1 MLADAS
7 PRVGGAPRARRAT
20 RGANARRRRDGART
34 LTTPRAR
41 AEGARKGARYLRE
54 SRELSSSTSWRDA
67 AREDAAREEGTT
79 AATARAKPE
88 VLAPAGGWPQ
98 LRAAIEAGADCV
110 YFGLDALNARARAS
124 NFTLDELDEVMA
136 YVKSRGRRAYVTMNV
151 LVFDEEL
158 RLAET
163 LIRGVARAGVD
174 AVIVQDVGVTRL
186 IRKTAPNLPIHG
198 STQMSVTSAEGARFA
213 RELGC
218 KRVVVGLELSVTDIA
233 AVKASCPDVEVEA
246 FVHGAMCVSYSGQCF
261 SSEAWGGRSA
271 NRGQCAQACRM
282 PYGLVVDG
290 ELREMGDVKYLLS
303 PQDLMAVE
311 LVPEL
316 IESGVGCFKI
326 EGRLKGP
333 EYVAIATQAY
343 RRAVDLA
350 WDAMQSGRDVKR
362 SELLSKEQRLELT
375 QVFARGQ
382 DADFDGLT
390 RGFLEGPRH
399 QNLVRGRAPRH
410 RGVLLGEIVRVIK
423 PDGRRSN
430 GEIVVRTSDGAAM
443 KRGDGVV
450 IDRCEPQ

>member
-67 AREDAAREEGTT
+67 AREDAAREEGTA
-79 AATARAKPE
+79 AATAARAKPE

-198 STQMSVTSAEGARFA
+198 STQMSVTSAEGAR
-213 RELGC
+213 
-218 KRVVVGLELSVTDIA
+218 LS
-233 AVKASCPDVEVEA
+233 
-246 FVHGAMCVSYSGQCF
+246 
-261 SSEAWGGRSA
+261 
-271 NRGQCAQACRM
+271 
-282 PYGLVVDG
+282 
-290 ELREMGDVKYLLS
+290 
-303 PQDLMAVE
+303 
-311 LVPEL
+311 L
-316 IESGVGCFKI
+316 IHI
-326 EGRLKGP
+326 
-333 EYVAIATQAY
+333 
-343 RRAVDLA
+343 
-350 WDAMQSGRDVKR
+350 
-362 SELLSKEQRLELT
+362 
-375 QVFARGQ
+375 
-382 DADFDGLT
+382 
-390 RGFLEGPRH
+390 
-399 QNLVRGRAPRH
+399 
-410 RGVLLGEIVRVIK
+410 
-423 PDGRRSN
+423 
-430 GEIVVRTSDGAAM
+430 
-443 KRGDGVV
+443 
-450 IDRCEPQ
+450 